1 MRNRRLLRMMAG
13 DVRSPS
19 ERYAERM
26 ARRDQRMMADF
37 KNMLM
42 FVDRVQRREKGDA
55 DLPPM
60 PLNFAEIEKR
70 RREGKR

>member
-19 ERYAERM
+19 ERYADRM
-26 ARRDQRMMADF
+26 ARRDARMVADF
-37 KNMLM
+37 KSMMM
-42 FVDRVQRREKGDA
+42 FADRVQRRQQGDA

-70 RREGKR
+70 RKEGKR

>member
-19 ERYAERM
+19 ERYEERM
-26 ARRDQRMMADF
+26 SRRDARMMADF
-37 KNMLM
+37 KNMMM
-42 FVDRVQRREKGDA
+42 FVDRVERRQKGDA

-60 PLNFAEIEKR
+60 PYDFAAIEKR
-70 RREGKR
+70 RKEGKR

>member
-1 MRNRRLLRMMAG
+1 MRNRRLMRMMAG
-13 DVRSPS
+13 DIKSPS
-19 ERYAERM
+19 ERYAQRM
-26 ARRDQRMMADF
+26 ERRDARLMAEF

-60 PLNFAEIEKR
+60 PFDFAEIEKR
-70 RREGKR
+70 RKEKKG

>member
-19 ERYAERM
+19 ERFADRM

-37 KNMLM
+37 KNMMM
-42 FVDRVQRREKGDA
+42 FVDRVERRQKGDA

-60 PLNFAEIEKR
+60 PFDFAAIEKR
-70 RREGKR
+70 RKEGKR